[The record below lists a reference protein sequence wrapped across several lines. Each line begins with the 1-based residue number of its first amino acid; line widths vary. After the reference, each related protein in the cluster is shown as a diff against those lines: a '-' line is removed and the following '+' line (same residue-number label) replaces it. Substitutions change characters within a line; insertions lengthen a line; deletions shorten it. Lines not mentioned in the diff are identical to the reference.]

1 MTRHPVDPPFK
12 RYKMTLAYR
21 GTNYHGWQFQW
32 ANYLWKGPKPKPGHG
47 IPTIQETVARAL
59 VEVLRHPVNLV
70 GSSRTDSGVHA
81 KGQLA
86 HFDTDKTQIPVDDLR
101 RAINHALP
109 DDIIVRSVGPAENE
123 EFDAIFWATR
133 KRYQY
138 YIWHALDRN
147 VFHGDLCWHRWKPMD
162 LDAMRDAA
170 KRFVG
175 EHDFKSFARPHHGRG
190 STIRTVHA
198 CDISYRAPRMVIAVE
213 GGGFLWH
220 QIRIMVGTLVEVG
233 LGRFT
238 PDDISDMLR
247 AKDRRAA
254 GSTAPPHGLYLQWI
268 QTRTTPFTDEERASR
283 FSG

>member
-1 MTRHPVDPPFK
+1 MSWK

-21 GTNYHGWQFQW
+21 GTRYHGWQFQW
-32 ANYLWKGPKPKPGHG
+32 PNYLWKGPQPKPGHG
-47 IPTIQETVARAL
+47 IPTIQETVSRAL

-86 HFDTDKTQIPVDDLR
+86 HFDTDKTQIPYDDLR

-109 DDIIVRSVGPAENE
+109 DDIIVRSVGPAGHEDFN
-123 EFDAIFWATR
+123 AIFWTIR

-138 YIWHALDRN
+138 FIWHALDRE
-147 VFHGDLCWHRWKPMD
+147 VFNGDLCWHRWKPMD
-162 LDAMRDAA
+162 IDAMRDAA
-170 KRFVG
+170 QRLVG
-175 EHDFKSFARPHHGRG
+175 EHDFRSFARPGHGRG
-190 STIRTVHA
+190 DTIRNVHA
-198 CDISYRAPRMVIAVE
+198 CEMSYRPPRLVIAVE

-220 QIRIMVGTLVEVG
+220 QVRIMVGTLVEVG

-238 PDDISDMLR
+238 PDDISLMLR
-247 AKDRRAA
+247 AKDRRVA

-268 QTRTTPFTDEERASR
+268 RTRDAANASTNP
-283 FSG
+283 SS